1 MSIMQK
7 VGVIINAHELFHS
20 SKSNIGGTVCYDK
33 LMREIGSG
41 REIVSAVA
49 CLFGNPNNQGT
60 FLTLV
65 KSVGL
70 VPKFAGSPENVLDT
84 FVQSMIS
91 MARSVDVLV
100 LVTKNDAVGAIID
113 YLVMTGHCP
122 NIEVWFFGNEISDS
136 LTEDADATRSID
148 ESFLFS
154 KKKIS

>member
-1 MSIMQK
+1 MQESQK

-20 SKSNIGGTVCYDK
+20 SKANIGGTVCYDK

-41 REIVSAVA
+41 REIVSGIA

-70 VPKFAGSPENVLDT
+70 LPKFAGTPENVLDT

-91 MARSVDVLV
+91 MARSVDTLV
-100 LVTKNDAVGAIID
+100 LVTKNDAIGPILE
-113 YLVMTGHCP
+113 YLDMTGYCP
-122 NIEVWFFGNEISDS
+122 NVEVWFFGAEISKS
-136 LTEDADATRSID
+136 LTEDADATRNID
-148 ESFLFS
+148 DTFLFR
-154 KKKIS
+154 KKNG